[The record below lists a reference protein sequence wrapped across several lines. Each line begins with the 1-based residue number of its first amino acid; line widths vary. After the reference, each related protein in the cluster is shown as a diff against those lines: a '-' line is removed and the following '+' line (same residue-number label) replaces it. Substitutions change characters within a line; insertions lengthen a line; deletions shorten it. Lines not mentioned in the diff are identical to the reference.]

1 MIGSLRAAGSPAQPG
16 QLPGPAGAAGFPGGQ
31 APVGVTAP
39 RYLPDWT
46 LVVPTAVTL
55 AVTLWGATARPYW
68 GDEVDTVSAVS
79 RSLPQLARL
88 LGHTD
93 AVHGLYYLLLWPV
106 AQVAGTGALVTRLPS
121 VVAMAGAA
129 LGVSEIGRRLR
140 SRRAGL
146 CAGLAFAVLPIVTQQ
161 AHDARPYA
169 MVTATAVLASYLLL
183 RAAADPRPARFAGYG
198 LSLVL
203 LGYLEVFGLLMV
215 LAHAITLIALG
226 RRRNGPER
234 GRPGSPGAP
243 GGLSRSRLARQWLVT
258 IAAVAVAVAPVLVWG
273 WLQRGQ
279 IGWIKKPGWSDV
291 DYVVRW
297 LAAGSAASAVAIALL
312 AVLGGHHA
320 DAPASAQLPGP
331 VQRRY
336 PAAPREPAGARVPRV
351 SLGNRTGGGALTWLA
366 LPWLLLPPLLLVA
379 LSEIKPV
386 YSFRYLA
393 FCLPA
398 VALLVGAGLA
408 ALGWTVQAAAF
419 ALIVALAA
427 PAQLSMRV
435 PGSGSGGGL
444 QAAAQV
450 LSSQERPGDAVIYPG
465 GRSIPPWY
473 LAYPQAFRPLRDIGL
488 WRSGAAAGDL
498 YGTSVPVSV
507 LLRRERGVRR
517 IWVVE
522 WSQSWQ
528 NPAAYLTPSFRLART
543 WRPDHGQ
550 AGLALY
556 QRSPAGNGTR
566 RGLAVSD
573 RDPGESR
580 WAAVQARHQGRLP
593 TRLLHMRGA
602 P

>member
-1 MIGSLRAAGSPAQPG
+1 MIGSQLAAGSQAQPG
-16 QLPGPAGAAGFPGGQ
+16 RLPDPADGAEFPGAQ
-31 APVGVTAP
+31 APTGVMAP
-39 RYLPDWT
+39 RHLPDWT

-55 AVTLWGATARPYW
+55 VVMLWGVDARPYW

-88 LGHTD
+88 LGHVD

-106 AQVAGTGALVTRLPS
+106 AQVAGTGDLATRLPS

-129 LGVSEIGRRLR
+129 LGVSVIGRRLR

-169 MVTATAVLASYLLL
+169 MVTAAAVLASYLLL

-198 LSLVL
+198 LSLAL
-203 LGYLEVFGLLMV
+203 LGYLEVFGLLIV
-215 LAHAITLIALG
+215 LAHAITLIGLV
-226 RRRNGPER
+226 RQRNGPGR
-234 GRPGSPGAP
+234 GDPGPRVEA
-243 GGLSRSRLARQWLVT
+243 GGLHQSPLARGWLVT

-273 WLQRGQ
+273 WLQRGT

-291 DYVVRW
+291 DYMVRW

-331 VQRRY
+331 ARERY
-336 PAAPREPAGARVPRV
+336 PAAPREPAPARVSRV

-398 VALLVGAGLA
+398 VALLAGAGLA
-408 ALGWTVQAAAF
+408 ALGWTVRAAAF

-435 PGSGSGGGL
+435 AGSGSGGGL

-465 GRSIPPWY
+465 GRTIPPWY
-473 LAYPQAFRPLRDIGL
+473 LAYPQAFRPLRDLGL
-488 WRSGAAAGDL
+488 SRSGAAAGDL
-498 YGTSVPVSV
+498 YGTSVQVSV

-528 NPAAYLTPSFRLART
+528 NPAAYLAPSFRLVRM

-550 AGLALY
+550 AGVELY
-556 QRSPAGNGTR
+556 QRG
-566 RGLAVSD
+566 
-573 RDPGESR
+573 
-580 WAAVQARHQGRLP
+580 
-593 TRLLHMRGA
+593 
-602 P
+602 

>member
-1 MIGSLRAAGSPAQPG
+1 M
-16 QLPGPAGAAGFPGGQ
+16 
-31 APVGVTAP
+31 AP
-39 RYLPDWT
+39 RRLPDWA

-55 AVTLWGATARPYW
+55 VVMLWGVTARPYW

-88 LGHTD
+88 LRHID

-106 AQVAGTGALVTRLPS
+106 AQVAGTGDLATRLPS

-129 LGVSEIGRRLR
+129 LGVSVIGRRLR

-146 CAGLAFAVLPIVTQQ
+146 YAGLAFAVLPIVTQQ

-183 RAAADPRPARFAGYG
+183 RAAADPRPAWFAGYG
-198 LSLVL
+198 VSLVL
-203 LGYLEVFGLLMV
+203 LGYLEVFGLLIV
-215 LAHAITLIALG
+215 LAHAITLIGLG
-226 RRRNGPER
+226 GLRSGPER
-234 GRPGSPGAP
+234 GRPGSPGGLP
-243 GGLSRSRLARQWLVT
+243 LSRLSRRWLVT
-258 IAAVAVAVAPVLVWG
+258 IVAVAIAVAPVLVWG

-312 AVLGGHHA
+312 AVLGGLHA

-331 VQRRY
+331 DQERY
-336 PAAPREPAGARVPRV
+336 PAAPREPAPARASRV
-351 SLGNRTGGGALTWLA
+351 TLGGRAGGGPLTWLA
-366 LPWLLLPPLLLVA
+366 LPWLLLPPLLLLA

-398 VALLVGAGLA
+398 VALLAGAGLA
-408 ALGWTVQAAAF
+408 ALGRTVRAAAF
-419 ALIVALAA
+419 VLIVALAA

-435 PGSGSGGGL
+435 AGSGSGGGL
-444 QAAAQV
+444 QVAAQV
-450 LSSQERPGDAVIYPG
+450 LSSHERPGDAIIYPG
-465 GRSIPPWY
+465 GQTIPPWS

-488 WRSGAAAGDL
+488 SRSGAAAGDL

-507 LLRRERGVRR
+507 LLRREAGVRR

-528 NPAAYLTPSFRLART
+528 NPAPYLAPGFRLVHM

-550 AGLALY
+550 AGVELY
-556 QRSPAGNGTR
+556 QRG
-566 RGLAVSD
+566 
-573 RDPGESR
+573 
-580 WAAVQARHQGRLP
+580 
-593 TRLLHMRGA
+593 
-602 P
+602 

>member
-1 MIGSLRAAGSPAQPG
+1 
-16 QLPGPAGAAGFPGGQ
+16 
-31 APVGVTAP
+31 
-39 RYLPDWT
+39 
-46 LVVPTAVTL
+46 
-55 AVTLWGATARPYW
+55 
-68 GDEVDTVSAVS
+68 
-79 RSLPQLARL
+79 
-88 LGHTD
+88 
-93 AVHGLYYLLLWPV
+93 
-106 AQVAGTGALVTRLPS
+106 
-121 VVAMAGAA
+121 
-129 LGVSEIGRRLR
+129 
-140 SRRAGL
+140 
-146 CAGLAFAVLPIVTQQ
+146 
-161 AHDARPYA
+161 
-169 MVTATAVLASYLLL
+169 
-183 RAAADPRPARFAGYG
+183 
-198 LSLVL
+198 
-203 LGYLEVFGLLMV
+203 MV

-226 RRRNGPER
+226 RHWSGPER

-243 GGLSRSRLARQWLVT
+243 GGLPRSRLGRQWLVT

-473 LAYPQAFRPLRDIGL
+473 LAYPQAFRPLRDIGQ
-488 WRSGAAAGDL
+488 WRSGGAAGDL
-498 YGTSVPVSV
+498 YGISVPVSV

-528 NPAAYLTPSFRLART
+528 NPAAYLTPGFQLVRM

-556 QRSPAGNGTR
+556 QRSPTGDGTR
-566 RGLAVSD
+566 RGRTVF
-573 RDPGESR
+573 
-580 WAAVQARHQGRLP
+580 
-593 TRLLHMRGA
+593 
-602 P
+602 